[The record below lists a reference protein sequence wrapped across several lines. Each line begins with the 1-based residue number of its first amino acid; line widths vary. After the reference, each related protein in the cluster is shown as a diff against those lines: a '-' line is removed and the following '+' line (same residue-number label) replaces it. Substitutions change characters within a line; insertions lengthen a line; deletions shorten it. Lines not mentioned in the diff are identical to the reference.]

1 MTPSPIKRLL
11 LPLVFFSAALPFF
24 CAGTFSVG
32 LKYFGLSVHPK
43 GAVNASL
50 MPLKLDKNG
59 IFVFNLGAS
68 ANAEYFIWHDIVS
81 VKAVQAF
88 YSDCIGQFAGFSH
101 IGFRARIFKIGSF
114 SLNGGIG
121 PTFIY
126 RKNWYKVP
134 GYDDAFSFFYG
145 EKDDEW
151 QHRFLWYGGEFEFNY
166 LIARST
172 ELSFSV
178 IPGGFDLINF
188 SFGVRYNIPKKR
200 RHPDKNVSRET
211 F

>member
-1 MTPSPIKRLL
+1 MKIFLKRFILLFLL
-11 LPLVFFSAALPFF
+11 LLAAQNSFSA
-24 CAGTFSVG
+24 GSFSVG
-32 LKYFGLSVHPK
+32 LKYFGLSIHPK
-43 GAVNASL
+43 GAVNAPL
-50 MPLKLDKNG
+50 MPLKLDEKG
-59 IFVFNLGAS
+59 YFVFNLGAS
-68 ANAEYFIWHDIVS
+68 ANAEYFIWRDIIS

-101 IGFRARIFKIGSF
+101 IGLRGRILKIGAF

-166 LIARST
+166 LIMPNT

-178 IPGGFDLINF
+178 IPGGLDLINF
-188 SFGVRYNIPKKR
+188 SFGFRYNIPK
-200 RHPDKNVSRET
+200 T
-211 F
+211 